1 MIKFR
6 QKEFFL
12 QAVAGVAT
20 AASVP
25 LMAAGMYQSSSQ
37 AEEAEKQAEEQVK
50 AINAQTAAINNL
62 AKKNPEAASI
72 VGMPR
77 NYSDIG
83 MKNRIKLFAAPTT
96 PGFFSKLWDTTKN
109 IYKANPKIVNQAK
122 FGLGIGVTGGIGGYV
137 TGKII
142 DSDAKKS
149 GIDLK
154 AAADQNQSQKFYSA
168 AVLTNAIPAQAAS
181 ETAGKT
187 FLGKAKGLIGG
198 QALNAGFAALEG
210 VGNYGAYKA
219 EKQTLKAM
227 QAQSKRSFAPFQQ
240 KQFNAPGFFLSRV
253 GKKLGNLTSNFL
265 GVGNTKTM
273 GGVGSKLVKTA
284 GDNNIQKGVGEFMM
298 NHRKASAAIGVG
310 LGAGIFTGASSL
322 GNAAVKVPT
331 KALDSDAY
339 NWEDYQN
346 SKIN

>member
-25 LMAAGMYQSSSQ
+25 IMAAGMYQSSSQ
-37 AEEAEKQAEEQVK
+37 AEEAERQAEEQVK

-72 VGMPR
+72 VSMPR

-122 FGLGIGVTGGIGGYV
+122 FGVGIGVTGGIGGYV

-149 GIDLK
+149 GVDLK

-168 AVLTNAIPAQAAS
+168 ALTNSISAQAVS
-181 ETAGKT
+181 EGAGKT
-187 FLGKAKGLIGG
+187 FLGKGKSLVGG

-219 EKQTLKAM
+219 EKQALKAM
-227 QAQSKRSFAPFQQ
+227 QAQSKSPVLSQQ

-253 GKKLGNLTSNFL
+253 GKKIGNLTSNML

-273 GGVGSKLVKTA
+273 GGVGAKLVKTA

-298 NHRKASAAIGVG
+298 NHRKASAAIGIG
-310 LGAGIFTGASSL
+310 LGAGVFTGASSL

-339 NWEDYQN
+339 NWEKYQN

>member
-72 VGMPR
+72 VSMPR

-96 PGFFSKLWDTTKN
+96 PGVFSKLWDTTKN
-109 IYKANPKIVNQAK
+109 IYKANPKIANQAK
-122 FGLGIGVTGGIGGYV
+122 FGLGIGITGGIGGYV

-154 AAADQNQSQKFYSA
+154 AAANQNQSQKFYSA
-168 AVLTNAIPAQAAS
+168 ALTNSISTQAAS
-181 ETAGKT
+181 EGAGKT
-187 FLGKAKGLIGG
+187 FLGKAKSLVGG

-210 VGNYGAYKA
+210 VGNYGAYRA
-219 EKQTLKAM
+219 EKQALKAM
-227 QAQSKRSFAPFQQ
+227 QTQSKSPVLSQQ

-253 GKKLGNLTSNFL
+253 GKKLGNLTSNML

-273 GGVGSKLVKTA
+273 EGVGAKLVKTA

-298 NHRKASAAIGVG
+298 NHRKTSAAIGVG
-310 LGAGIFTGASSL
+310 LGAGVFTGASSL

-339 NWEDYQN
+339 NWEKYQN

>member
-25 LMAAGMYQSSSQ
+25 IMAAGMYQSSSQ

-72 VGMPR
+72 VSMPR

-109 IYKANPKIVNQAK
+109 IYKANPKIANQAK

-149 GIDLK
+149 GVDLK
-154 AAADQNQSQKFYSA
+154 AATNQSQSQKFYSA
-168 AVLTNAIPAQAAS
+168 ALTNAIPAQAG
-181 ETAGKT
+181 AGKT
-187 FLGKAKGLIGG
+187 FLGKAKSLVGG
-198 QALNAGFAALEG
+198 QVLNAGFAVAEG
-210 VGNYGAYKA
+210 AGNYGAYKA
-219 EKQTLKAM
+219 EKQALKAM
-227 QAQSKRSFAPFQQ
+227 QAQSKSLVLSQQ

-253 GKKLGNLTSNFL
+253 GKKLGNLTSNML

-273 GGVGSKLVKTA
+273 GGVGAKLAKTA

-298 NHRKASAAIGVG
+298 NHRKASAAIGIG
-310 LGAGIFTGASSL
+310 LGAGVFTGASSL

-339 NWEDYQN
+339 NWEKYQN

>member
-20 AASVP
+20 AASAP

-109 IYKANPKIVNQAK
+109 IYKANPKIANQAK
-122 FGLGIGVTGGIGGYV
+122 FGLGIGITGGIGGYV

-154 AAADQNQSQKFYSA
+154 AAANQNQSQKFYSA
-168 AVLTNAIPAQAAS
+168 ALTNPISAQAAS
-181 ETAGKT
+181 EGAGKT
-187 FLGKAKGLIGG
+187 FLGKAKSLVGG

-219 EKQTLKAM
+219 EKQALKAM
-227 QAQSKRSFAPFQQ
+227 QAQSKGSFAPFQQ

-253 GKKLGNLTSNFL
+253 GKKLGNLTSNML

-273 GGVGSKLVKTA
+273 GGVGDKLVKTA

>member
-72 VGMPR
+72 VSMPR

-83 MKNRIKLFAAPTT
+83 MKNRIKLFAAPAPTT

-109 IYKANPKIVNQAK
+109 IYKANPKIANQAK
-122 FGLGIGVTGGIGGYV
+122 FGL
-137 TGKII
+137 
-142 DSDAKKS
+142 KS

-154 AAADQNQSQKFYSA
+154 AAADQNQSQKSYSEA
-168 AVLTNAIPAQAAS
+168 LTNSVSTQAAS
-181 ETAGKT
+181 EGAGKT
-187 FLGKAKGLIGG
+187 FLGKAKNLVGG

-210 VGNYGAYKA
+210 VGNYGAYRA
-219 EKQTLKAM
+219 EKQALKAM
-227 QAQSKRSFAPFQQ
+227 QTQSKSSPVLSQQ

-253 GKKLGNLTSNFL
+253 GKKIGNLTSNML

-273 GGVGSKLVKTA
+273 GGVGAKLVKTA

-298 NHRKASAAIGVG
+298 NHRKASAAIGIG
-310 LGAGIFTGASSL
+310 LGAGVFTGASSL

-339 NWEDYQN
+339 NWEKYQN

>member
-25 LMAAGMYQSSSQ
+25 IMAAGMYQSSSQ
-37 AEEAEKQAEEQVK
+37 AEEVEKQAEEQVK

-109 IYKANPKIVNQAK
+109 IYKANPKIANQAK
-122 FGLGIGVTGGIGGYV
+122 FGLGIGITGGIGGYV

-149 GIDLK
+149 GINLK

-168 AVLTNAIPAQAAS
+168 ALTNSISAQAAS
-181 ETAGKT
+181 EGAGKT
-187 FLGKAKGLIGG
+187 FLGKAKNLVGG

-210 VGNYGAYKA
+210 VGNYGAYRA
-219 EKQTLKAM
+219 EKQALKAM
-227 QAQSKRSFAPFQQ
+227 QTQSKSSPVLSQQ

-253 GKKLGNLTSNFL
+253 GKKIGNLTSNML

-273 GGVGSKLVKTA
+273 GGVGAKLVKTA

-298 NHRKASAAIGVG
+298 NHRKASAAIGIG
-310 LGAGIFTGASSL
+310 LGAGVFTGASSL

-339 NWEDYQN
+339 NWEKYQN